1 MKRLFRV
8 VYNAKRDVVGLKGE
22 EKVHKE
28 AQGPKSRLESLDL
41 ESVPLH
47 ALSMPF
53 DKLPAVHLSRRRV

>member
-1 MKRLFRV
+1 MLEGK
-8 VYNAKRDVVGLKGE
+8 

-28 AQGPKSRLESLDL
+28 AQGSKSRLESLDL

-53 DKLPAVHLSRRRV
+53 DKLPTVHLSRRRV

>member
-1 MKRLFRV
+1 MRR
-8 VYNAKRDVVGLKGE
+8 NVGGLEGK
-22 EKVHKE
+22 EKARKE
-28 AQGPKSRLESLDL
+28 AQGSKSRRESLDL